1 MEVMLKTISIRHEL
15 ETKCCLHLLLLK
27 FVCRM
32 SSCVKCGSNASHN
45 YKGSMSASK
54 VQYNLVSVKTNGGH
68 IGAVLYRRC
77 NSFVVYALWIR
88 LWGYNFSAIIKVI
101 QRLKLIII
109 TPAGPSILLSL
120 CRNVNFPNE
129 WVSTYSN
136 GRPISPNC
144 SLTKFPPSFLVRPI
158 KRIYCYGITL

>member
-1 MEVMLKTISIRHEL
+1 MLLKTISIRHEL
-15 ETKCCLHLLLLK
+15 ETKRSLHLLLLK
-27 FVCRM
+27 FICRAG
-32 SSCVKCGSNASHN
+32 SCRKCASNVSHN
-45 YKGSMSASK
+45 YKGSMSALK
-54 VQYNLVSVKTNGGH
+54 LQYNLGSVKTNGGH
-68 IGAVLYRRC
+68 IGAVLYQRC

-88 LWGYNFSAIIKVI
+88 LRGCNFSAIIKVI
-101 QRLKLIII
+101 QGLKLIII